1 MAGETAVVDTAPDRQ
16 EGEPHLG
23 VFVGAEMYGLP
34 LSRLREV
41 ARLGS
46 MRRIAGA
53 APHVAGM
60 VNLRGEIICVLDARA
75 ILGLP
80 PAPSYGPGPGFVIAL
95 RDFDFPVGLVVDWIT
110 DIFAVEK
117 SAIEPPPS
125 DWSAERRACVV
136 GAAMVGV
143 DTIGLLDLDRMVNR

>member
-1 MAGETAVVDTAPDRQ
+1 MAEEAVVESAPEDRQ

-34 LSRLREV
+34 LYRLREV
-41 ARLGS
+41 ARLTGL
-46 MRRIAGA
+46 RRIAGA

-75 ILGLP
+75 ILGLS
-80 PAPSYGPGPGFVIAL
+80 PAPESGPGPGYVIAL

-110 DIFAVEK
+110 DIFSVEK
-117 SAIEPPPS
+117 SAIEPAPS
-125 DWSAERRACVV
+125 DWSVERRACVV
-136 GAAMVGV
+136 GAATIGV
-143 DTIGLLDLDRMVNR
+143 DAVGLLDLDRMVNR